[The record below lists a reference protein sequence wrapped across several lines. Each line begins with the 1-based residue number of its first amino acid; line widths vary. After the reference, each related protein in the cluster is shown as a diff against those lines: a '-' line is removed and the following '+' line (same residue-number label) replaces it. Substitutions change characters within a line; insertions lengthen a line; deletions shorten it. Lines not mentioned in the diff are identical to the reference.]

1 MFDSLT
7 GSLIIVL
14 LIGGIL
20 VSFAMF
26 VTALMTWI
34 VGSDPDVPYG
44 GRVSPTEQRPQL
56 RKVA

>member
-14 LIGGIL
+14 VIGAIL
-20 VSFAMF
+20 VGFAMF

-34 VGSDPDVPYG
+34 VGSDPDVPY
-44 GRVSPTEQRPQL
+44 RRPLSPTEQRPQL
-56 RKVA
+56 RKAA